1 MKKEAMFYDRLDEG
15 KVKCRLCPHD
25 CVLKDGQVGICG
37 VRQNVGGTLYTL
49 VYGRAIAVHVDPIEK
64 KPLFHVYPGTRSFSL
79 ATVGC
84 NFRCKFCQNADI
96 SMVRLRHGEEAP
108 GQDFPPERV
117 VRLAVQYDCKTIAYT
132 YTEPTIF
139 YEYAY
144 DTAVL
149 AAKHEILN
157 VFVTNGFI
165 SQDAL
170 RQIAPVLHAVN
181 VDLKGWSEEYYRKIV
196 GGRLQPIL
204 DNLKLMKQLGIWV
217 EVTTLCV
224 PGYVDTDDQFRSIAR
239 FIRDELGPETPWHVS
254 RFYPHYRMTDVPPTP
269 VSVLRRAREI
279 GLEEGLRYVY
289 SGNVPGDEG
298 EHTYCYQCGQV
309 LIRRWGFTIL
319 EYKIRDGKCP
329 KCGAVIDGLGM

>member
-1 MKKEAMFYDRLDEG
+1 MKKEAMFYDKLGEG

-37 VRQNVGGTLYTL
+37 VRQNLGGTLYTL
-49 VYGRAIAVHVDPIEK
+49 VYGKAIAVHVDPIEK

-108 GQDFPPERV
+108 GQNFPPEEV
-117 VRLAVQYDCKTIAYT
+117 VRLAVRYDCKTIAYT

-144 DTAVL
+144 DTATL
-149 AAKHEILN
+149 AVKHDILN

-170 RQIAPVLHAVN
+170 RHISPVLHAVN
-181 VDLKGWSEEYYRKIV
+181 VDLKGWSETYYRKIV

-204 DNLKLMKQLGIWV
+204 DNLKLMKKLGIWV

-254 RFYPHYRMTDVPPTP
+254 RFYPHYQMTDVPPTP
-269 VSVLRRAREI
+269 VAVLKRAREI

-298 EHTYCYQCGQV
+298 EHTYCYQCGEV

-319 EYKIRDGKCP
+319 EYKIREGKCP

>member
-204 DNLKLMKQLGIWV
+204 DNLKLMKQLGIWI

-224 PGYVDTDDQFRSIAR
+224 PGHVDTDDQFRSIAR

>member
-1 MKKEAMFYDRLDEG
+1 MKEAMFYERLEG
-15 KVKCRLCPHD
+15 NKVVCRLCPHD

-37 VRQNVGGTLYTL
+37 VRQNRGGTLYTL
-49 VYGRAIAVHVDPIEK
+49 VYGKAIAVHVDPIEK

-96 SMVRLRHGEEAP
+96 SMIRLRHGEEAP
-108 GQDFPPERV
+108 GETLLPEEV
-117 VRLAVQYDCKTIAYT
+117 VRLAVRYDCKTIAYT

-144 DTAVL
+144 DTSVL
-149 AAKHEILN
+149 AVKHDILN

-165 SQDAL
+165 SQEAL
-170 RQIAPVLHAVN
+170 RHIAPVLHAVN

-254 RFYPHYRMTDVPPTP
+254 RFYPHYQMTDVPATP
-269 VSVLRRAREI
+269 ISVLKRAREI

-298 EHTYCYQCGQV
+298 EHTYC
-309 LIRRWGFTIL
+309 
-319 EYKIRDGKCP
+319 
-329 KCGAVIDGLGM
+329 